1 MDAQY
6 WDEKYRS
13 TDQLFSGAPNAVLV
27 AEVAELAPGHALDL
41 GCGEGADAHWLARH
55 GWRVTAVDI
64 APTALRRAAEAAPEL
79 ADQVTWTAADITRTP
94 PAPRTY
100 DLVSAHYF
108 PLPRTA
114 DHTALHG
121 LLEAV
126 APAAPSSS
134 PATTW
139 PTWRTTWS
147 RSTPRTTSTSPR
159 RWPPSSARSGR
170 SWSTRRARAPPRR
183 PRAPATPTTRCC
195 GPGGVRSG
203 GGGRPGRGYRRP
215 GWPVPLLP

>member
-27 AEVAELAPGHALDL
+27 AEVAELAPGNALDL

-126 APAAPSSS
+126 APGGTLLFTGHDLADLADHLEQEYTPHDFYQPAEVAALLGEEW
-134 PATTW
+134 TVLVDET
-139 PTWRTTWS
+139 R
-147 RSTPRTTSTSPR
+147 PRTT
-159 RWPPSSARSGR
+159 PPPPG
-170 SWSTRRARAPPRR
+170 TGHTHDTVLRARRR
-183 PRAPATPTTRCC
+183 P
-195 GPGGVRSG
+195 
-203 GGGRPGRGYRRP
+203 
-215 GWPVPLLP
+215 